1 MALRIGGRAIDVRV
15 STLPSSHG
23 ERVVLRLLDKNSVN
37 LDLLTLGMPPALL
50 DRVDALIARPHGIIL
65 VTGPTGSGKSTTL
78 DAALSRL
85 DARERNIMTIED
97 PVEYEL
103 EGIGQTQVNA
113 KVEMTFARGLRA
125 ILRQDPDVVLVGE
138 IRDGE
143 TAQIACQASLTGH
156 LVLSTLHTNS
166 ALGAISRLQDM
177 GVEPFLL
184 STSLLA
190 VMSQRLVRQLCPHC
204 RQPWQADANTA
215 RQMAVPVGARLW
227 QPKGCPWQC
236 NFIGYRGRT
245 GIHELLLIDDRVRA
259 AIHRGENELTLI
271 QQLGPAW
278 QTLRHAGRDK
288 ALAGITSWEEVMRV
302 TEQQKRRKASKMA
315 LFRYQALDA
324 QGKTRRG
331 LQQADSARHA
341 RQLLRDKGWLALE
354 VTTADPARRLW
365 AGGSLTRRTSAGD
378 LALLT
383 RELAT
388 LVAAGIPLE
397 KALDAVAQQCEKPS
411 LRTLMAGVCSKVLE
425 GHSLA
430 EAMRAYP
437 ACFDGLFCAM
447 AAAGETSGHHGVLN
461 RLADYTEQRQQLRAR
476 LWQAM
481 IDPIVL
487 TLVAISV
494 IAILLSTVVPKVV
507 EQFVHLKQALPFS
520 TRPRNELSDIVRSA
534 GPWLALLSL
543 LALLALRY
551 LLRQPARR
559 LAWDRALLRL
569 PVIGRVARSV
579 NSARYART
587 LSILNASA
595 VPLLLSMRMS
605 ADVLSNAWARSQLAA
620 ASESVREGVSL
631 HRALDDGL
639 FLLMMRYMIA
649 SGEQSGETDRHAGA
663 RGGEPGPGAERADP
677 DGPQP
682 V

>member
-1 MALRIGGRAIDVRV
+1 
-15 STLPSSHG
+15 
-23 ERVVLRLLDKNSVN
+23 
-37 LDLLTLGMPPALL
+37 
-50 DRVDALIARPHGIIL
+50 
-65 VTGPTGSGKSTTL
+65 
-78 DAALSRL
+78 
-85 DARERNIMTIED
+85 
-97 PVEYEL
+97 
-103 EGIGQTQVNA
+103 
-113 KVEMTFARGLRA
+113 
-125 ILRQDPDVVLVGE
+125 
-138 IRDGE
+138 
-143 TAQIACQASLTGH
+143 
-156 LVLSTLHTNS
+156 
-166 ALGAISRLQDM
+166 
-177 GVEPFLL
+177 
-184 STSLLA
+184 
-190 VMSQRLVRQLCPHC
+190 
-204 RQPWQADANTA
+204 
-215 RQMAVPVGARLW
+215 
-227 QPKGCPWQC
+227 
-236 NFIGYRGRT
+236 
-245 GIHELLLIDDRVRA
+245 
-259 AIHRGENELTLI
+259 
-271 QQLGPAW
+271 
-278 QTLRHAGRDK
+278 
-288 ALAGITSWEEVMRV
+288 
-302 TEQQKRRKASKMA
+302 MA

-383 RELAT
+383 RQLAT

-411 LRTLMAGVCSKVLE
+411 LRTLMAGVRSKVLE

-430 EAMRAYP
+430 EAMRGYP

-447 AAAGETSGHHGVLN
+447 VAAGETSGHLDGVLN

-476 LWQAM
+476 LLQAM
-481 IDPIVL
+481 IYPIVL

-520 TRPRNELSDIVRSA
+520 TRLLMSLSDIVRSA

-595 VPLLLSMRMS
+595 VPLLLSMRIS
-605 ADVLSNAWARSQLAA
+605 ADVLSNAWAA

-631 HRALDDGL
+631 HRALESTAL
-639 FLLMMRYMIA
+639 FPPMMRYMIA
-649 SGEQSGETDRHAGA
+649 SGEQSGELTAML
-663 RGGEPGPGAERADP
+663 ERAAENQDRELSAQIQMALSLFEP
-677 DGPQP
+677 LLVVTMAGMVLFIVLAILQP
-682 V
+682 ILQLNTLMSM

>member
-1 MALRIGGRAIDVRV
+1 
-15 STLPSSHG
+15 
-23 ERVVLRLLDKNSVN
+23 
-37 LDLLTLGMPPALL
+37 
-50 DRVDALIARPHGIIL
+50 
-65 VTGPTGSGKSTTL
+65 
-78 DAALSRL
+78 
-85 DARERNIMTIED
+85 
-97 PVEYEL
+97 
-103 EGIGQTQVNA
+103 
-113 KVEMTFARGLRA
+113 
-125 ILRQDPDVVLVGE
+125 
-138 IRDGE
+138 
-143 TAQIACQASLTGH
+143 
-156 LVLSTLHTNS
+156 
-166 ALGAISRLQDM
+166 
-177 GVEPFLL
+177 
-184 STSLLA
+184 
-190 VMSQRLVRQLCPHC
+190 
-204 RQPWQADANTA
+204 
-215 RQMAVPVGARLW
+215 
-227 QPKGCPWQC
+227 
-236 NFIGYRGRT
+236 
-245 GIHELLLIDDRVRA
+245 
-259 AIHRGENELTLI
+259 
-271 QQLGPAW
+271 
-278 QTLRHAGRDK
+278 
-288 ALAGITSWEEVMRV
+288 
-302 TEQQKRRKASKMA
+302 MA

-383 RELAT
+383 RQLAT

-411 LRTLMAGVCSKVLE
+411 LRTLMAGVRSKVLE

-447 AAAGETSGHHGVLN
+447 VAAGETSGHLDGVLN

-476 LWQAM
+476 LLQAM
-481 IDPIVL
+481 IYPIVL

-520 TRPRNELSDIVRSA
+520 TRLLMSLSDIVRSA

-587 LSILNASA
+587 LKHSQCQRGAAAAVDAHQRRRPQQRLGAQPAGGGQRIGTRRRQSASGA
-595 VPLLLSMRMS
+595 GIHRPVS
-605 ADVLSNAWARSQLAA
+605 ADDA
-620 ASESVREGVSL
+620 L
-631 HRALDDGL
+631 HDRQ
-639 FLLMMRYMIA
+639 RRT
-649 SGEQSGETDRHAGA
+649 ERRTDRHAGA

>member
-1 MALRIGGRAIDVRV
+1 
-15 STLPSSHG
+15 
-23 ERVVLRLLDKNSVN
+23 
-37 LDLLTLGMPPALL
+37 
-50 DRVDALIARPHGIIL
+50 
-65 VTGPTGSGKSTTL
+65 
-78 DAALSRL
+78 
-85 DARERNIMTIED
+85 
-97 PVEYEL
+97 
-103 EGIGQTQVNA
+103 
-113 KVEMTFARGLRA
+113 
-125 ILRQDPDVVLVGE
+125 
-138 IRDGE
+138 
-143 TAQIACQASLTGH
+143 
-156 LVLSTLHTNS
+156 
-166 ALGAISRLQDM
+166 
-177 GVEPFLL
+177 
-184 STSLLA
+184 
-190 VMSQRLVRQLCPHC
+190 
-204 RQPWQADANTA
+204 
-215 RQMAVPVGARLW
+215 
-227 QPKGCPWQC
+227 
-236 NFIGYRGRT
+236 
-245 GIHELLLIDDRVRA
+245 
-259 AIHRGENELTLI
+259 
-271 QQLGPAW
+271 
-278 QTLRHAGRDK
+278 
-288 ALAGITSWEEVMRV
+288 
-302 TEQQKRRKASKMA
+302 MA

-383 RELAT
+383 RQLAT

-411 LRTLMAGVCSKVLE
+411 LRTLMAGVRSKVLE

-430 EAMRAYP
+430 EAMRGYP

-447 AAAGETSGHHGVLN
+447 VAAGETSGHLDGVLN

-476 LWQAM
+476 LLQAM
-481 IDPIVL
+481 IYPIVL

-520 TRPRNELSDIVRSA
+520 TRLLMSLSDIVRSA

-551 LLRQPARR
+551 LLRQPARRLAWDRALLRLPARR

-595 VPLLLSMRMS
+595 VPLLLSMRIS

-631 HRALDDGL
+631 HRALESTAL
-639 FLLMMRYMIA
+639 FPPMMRYMIA
-649 SGEQSGETDRHAGA
+649 SGEQSGELTAML
-663 RGGEPGPGAERADP
+663 ERAAENQDRELSAQIQMALSLFEP
-677 DGPQP
+677 LLVVTMAGMVLFIVLAILQP
-682 V
+682 ILQLNTLMSM